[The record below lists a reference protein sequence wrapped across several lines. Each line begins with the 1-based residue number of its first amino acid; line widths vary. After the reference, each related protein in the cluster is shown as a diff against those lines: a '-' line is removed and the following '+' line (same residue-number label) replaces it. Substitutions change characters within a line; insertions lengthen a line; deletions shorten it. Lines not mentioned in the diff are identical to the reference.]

1 MLSSFQAEVNGCP
14 HNPSSPGAP
23 ALSAWCVR
31 AQAMLYSRDALAGPR
46 VRSVQAQARGLCP
59 WRMCQ
64 CPPRALWWES
74 SLRSAGALVTK
85 AVPRSSV
92 QWLLWGLPSPSS
104 GLAPPSPRWSCDCLT
119 ATSLPG
125 IALGGGDLHLSRLS
139 PVPEVGLWP

>member
-1 MLSSFQAEVNGCP
+1 MYLWWVLSSFQAEVNGCP

-46 VRSVQAQARGLCP
+46 VRSVQAQARALCP

-92 QWLLWGLPSPSS
+92 QWLLWGLPSPSLQGWHHHPLDGAVTVSQPRPFLELPS
-104 GLAPPSPRWSCDCLT
+104 G
-119 ATSLPG
+119 
-125 IALGGGDLHLSRLS
+125 
-139 PVPEVGLWP
+139 EVTYISQG